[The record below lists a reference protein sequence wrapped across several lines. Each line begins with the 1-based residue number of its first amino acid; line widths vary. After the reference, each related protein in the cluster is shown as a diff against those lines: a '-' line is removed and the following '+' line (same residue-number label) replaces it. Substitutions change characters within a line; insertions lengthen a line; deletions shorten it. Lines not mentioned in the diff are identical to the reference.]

1 MATFRENNISAMY
14 TRNMFAMHSD
24 LKHECLSVYDLGVLA
39 GVGGVN
45 LSDYTG
51 RAGTEKAAFLVNGA
65 VGGSATDGRL
75 VANAEPYWNKWANNS
90 PGLWYLPANSADPV
104 YFGLKKDASNQCYI
118 DLADFSLHDL
128 SAPAPM
134 PFGFSNTYQKGAA
147 GSSITFDA
155 VLKIK
160 TGNYNWAKSPTLAT
174 HCKCYTYDSSNNLI
188 SQSTHLPINTS
199 NKFITF
205 ENVSFTVSTAS
216 IATYEWTTK
225 IVLCNSIGDDLAV
238 IPVYGSIIIKIVAEV
253 VNTLQVTIAGNP
265 KVFQTGSTLRGGG
278 SIYASGTYNSS
289 FGISADGRTLNS
301 ITYSIYNSTTNALVS
316 QTTVTSFNEYEYP
329 TVLDIYNNNNGN
341 EETFYASFGSG
352 RPTPSAGQYL
362 SVYMEY
368 I

>member
-65 VGGSATDGRL
+65 VGGAATDGRL
-75 VANAEPYWNKWANNS
+75 VSGAEPYWNKWANNS
-90 PGLWYLPANSADPV
+90 PGLWYLPASSDDPV
-104 YFGLKKDASNQCYI
+104 YFGLKKDGSNQCYI

-128 SAPAPM
+128 SAPAPI
-134 PFGFSNTYQKGAA
+134 PFGLAQTFNKGAA

-160 TGNYNWAKSPTLAT
+160 TGNYNWAKAPLGGT
-174 HCKCYTYDSSNNLI
+174 HCMCLTYDSGGVLV
-188 SQSTHLPINTS
+188 SQSTHQPIDTS

-205 ENVSFTVSTAS
+205 DNVSFTVSTAS
-216 IATYEWTTK
+216 VATYEWTSK
-225 IVLCNSIGDDLAV
+225 IALCNSVGDVLAML
-238 IPVYGSIIIKIVAEV
+238 PVTGSVVIKIVAAA
-253 VNTLQVTIAGNP
+253 VNTVNVTIAGNP
-265 KVFQTGSTLRGGG
+265 KVFQTGSTLIGGG
-278 SIYASGTYNSS
+278 SIYANGTYSNL
-289 FGISADGRTLNS
+289 FGISANYRTLNS
-301 ITYSIYNSTTNALVS
+301 ITYTIHDSTTNAIVS
-316 QTTVTSFNEYEYP
+316 QSTVTSFNAYEYP
-329 TVLDIYNNNNGN
+329 TVLDIYANG
-341 EETFYASFGSG
+341 EQETFYACYADG
-352 RPTPSAGQYL
+352 RPTPGAGQYL
-362 SVYMEY
+362 SVWMEY

>member
-1 MATFRENNISAMY
+1 MAIFRENNISAMY

-24 LKHECLSVYDLGVLA
+24 LKHECLSVMDLGVLA

-45 LSDYTG
+45 LLDYTG
-51 RAGTEKAAFLVNGA
+51 RAGTEKSAFLVNGA
-65 VGGSATDGRL
+65 VGGAATDGRL
-75 VANAEPYWNKWANNS
+75 VTGAEPYWNKWANNS
-90 PGLWYLPANSADPV
+90 PGLWYLPDNSDNPV

-134 PFGFSNTYQKGAA
+134 PFWLTQTFNKGAA

-160 TGNYNWAKSPTLAT
+160 TGNYNWAKSPLGGT
-174 HCKCYTYDSSNNLI
+174 HCMCLIYDSGGVLV
-188 SQSTHLPINTS
+188 SQSTYQPIDTS

-205 ENVSFTVSTAS
+205 SNVSFTVSTAS
-216 IATYEWTTK
+216 VATYTWTSK
-225 IVLCNSIGDDLAV
+225 IALCNSVGDILAMLPVTGSV
-238 IPVYGSIIIKIVAEV
+238 IIEV
-253 VNTLQVTIAGNP
+253 VAAAVNYVKVTIAGNP
-265 KVFQTGSTLRGGG
+265 KVFETGSTLIGGG
-278 SIYASGTYNSS
+278 SIYANGTYNSA

-316 QTTVTSFNEYEYP
+316 QTTVTSFNAYEYP
-329 TVLDIYNNNNGN
+329 TVLDIYKNG
-341 EETFYASFGSG
+341 EQETFYASIGDG
-352 RPTPSAGQYL
+352 RPTPAAGQYL
-362 SVYMEY
+362 GVFMEY

>member
-1 MATFRENNISAMY
+1 MY

-51 RAGTEKAAFLVNGA
+51 RAGTEKSAFLVNGV
-65 VGGSATDGRL
+65 VGGAATDGRL
-75 VANAEPYWNKWANNS
+75 VTGAEPYWNKWANNS
-90 PGLWYLPANSADPV
+90 PGLWYLPASSDDPV

-128 SAPAPM
+128 DAPEPT
-134 PFGFSNTYQKGAA
+134 PFGLSRTFNRGAA
-147 GSSITFDA
+147 GSSVTFDA

-160 TGNYNWAKSPTLAT
+160 TSNYNWAKSPTLAT
-174 HCKCYTYDSSNNLI
+174 HCMCLTYDIGGNLI
-188 SQSTHLPINTS
+188 SQSTHQPIDTTN
-199 NKFITF
+199 NFITF

-216 IATYEWTTK
+216 VATYEWTSK
-225 IVLCNSIGDDLAV
+225 IALCNSAGDILAI
-238 IPVYGSIIIKIVAEV
+238 IPVTGVVTIEIVAAV
-253 VNTLQVTIAGNP
+253 VNVLKVLIDGNP
-265 KVFQTGSTLRGGG
+265 KVFPTGSTLIGGG

-289 FGISADGRTLNS
+289 FGILADGRVLDA
-301 ITYSIYNSTTNALVS
+301 ITYSIYNSVDNSLVS
-316 QTTVTSFNEYEYP
+316 QTTVTTFNAYEYP
-329 TVLDIYNNNNGN
+329 TLLDFYNNGDG
-341 EETFYASFGSG
+341 ETFYASFGNG

-362 SVYMEY
+362 NVTMEY